1 MDAAVKEIPGPRG
14 LEVLSTIFRFQRE
27 PLTTLSDLTHRY
39 GDIIRYRYGP
49 FSVVLLNHP
58 EAVQRALQDNHLNY
72 GKKNSPF
79 YKMMRHF
86 LGDGLVTSD
95 GDFWRRQ
102 RRLAQPAF
110 QRKRLEALAPLMIR
124 CTRDMLDDWRRL
136 EARATLN
143 VADEMMKLTLRI
155 VGLALFSLDMSA
167 ETRAIAHCLE
177 VLQGQMT
184 QRFQSLLPLPP
195 VLPTRRDRAFREARR
210 RLDEIALQIVQ
221 ERRSR
226 SQRPDDLLTAL
237 LEARDPESGES
248 MSDRQLCDELITFL
262 LAGHETTANALS
274 WTFYLLS
281 LHPDQRRRLE
291 AENSEVGEA
300 EDLSKHPFSE
310 RVILES
316 MRLYPPVWVY
326 GRISNGPDEFLG
338 YPIQKNQIITVAPY
352 VLHRNPAIWPNP
364 EGFDPD
370 RFLSDRP
377 KGSYVPFAHGP
388 RQCIGNHF
396 AMMEA
401 RLLLTTITAQV
412 RLNLLAGTR
421 ITPEALVTLRP
432 RGGLPMTLEWLGAKR
447 VGPGQSE

>member
-1 MDAAVKEIPGPRG
+1 MKAIPGPRG
-14 LEVLSTIFRFQRE
+14 LEVLKTVFRFQRD
-27 PLTTLSDLTHRY
+27 PLATLADLTNRF
-39 GDIIRYRYGP
+39 GDIVRYRYGP

-58 EAVQRALQDNHLNY
+58 EAVQRMLQDNHPNY

-79 YKMMRHF
+79 YKMLRHF

-110 QRKRLEALAPLMIR
+110 TRKRLEALAPLMVS
-124 CTRDMLDDWRRL
+124 CTQDMLEEWRRL
-136 EARATLN
+136 PAGQVLDA
-143 VADEMMKLTLRI
+143 ADEMMKLTLRI
-155 VGLALFSLDMSA
+155 VGLALFSLDVSA
-167 ETRAIAHCLE
+167 ETRAVAHCLE

-195 VLPTRRDRAFREARR
+195 VLPTARDRLFRESRR
-210 RLDEIALQIVQ
+210 KLEEIAMRIVRD
-221 ERRSR
+221 RRAQSN
-226 SQRPDDLLTAL
+226 RPQDLLTAL
-237 LEARDPESGES
+237 LEAKDPDTGES
-248 MSDRQLCDELITFL
+248 MSDQQLCDELLTFL
-262 LAGHETTANALS
+262 LAGHETTANALA

-291 AENSEVGEA
+291 GEIGELRA
-300 EDLSKHPFSE
+300 PAAAHLLDMPFSE
-310 RVILES
+310 RVVLES

-326 GRISNGPDEFLG
+326 GRMSYAPDEFMG
-338 YPIQKNQIITVAPY
+338 YAVAKNQIVTVAPY

-370 RFLSDRP
+370 RFLLERP

-388 RQCIGNHF
+388 RLCIGNHF

-401 RLLLTTITAQV
+401 RLLLVTIAGQV
-412 RLNLLAGTR
+412 RLNLQAGTR
-421 ITPEALVTLRP
+421 VGAEALVTLRP
-432 RGGLPMTLEWLGAKR
+432 RGGLPMTLEWR
-447 VGPGQSE
+447 GPAT

>member
-1 MDAAVKEIPGPRG
+1 MKTIPGPRG
-14 LEVLSTIFRFQRE
+14 LEVLATILRFQRD
-27 PLTTLSDLTHRY
+27 PLTTLSDLTNRF
-39 GDIIRYRYGP
+39 GDIVRYRYGP

-58 EAVQRALQDNHLNY
+58 EAVQRILQDNHLNY

-110 QRKRLEALAPLMIR
+110 SRKRLEALAPLMVQ
-124 CTRDMLDDWRRL
+124 CTADMLEEWRKL
-136 EARATLN
+136 PAGAVLN

-155 VGLALFSLDMSA
+155 VGLALFSLDVSA
-167 ETRAIAHCLE
+167 ETQAVAHCLE

-184 QRFQSLLPLPP
+184 QRFQSFLPLPP
-195 VLPTRRDRAFREARR
+195 VLPTARDRLFRESRR
-210 RLDEIALQIVQ
+210 QLDEIAQKIVT
-221 ERRSR
+221 ERRAQSN
-226 SQRPDDLLTAL
+226 RPQDLLTAL
-237 LEARDPESGES
+237 LEARDPETGES

-262 LAGHETTANALS
+262 LAGHETTANAMA

-291 AENSEVGEA
+291 EEVGTTRAPSA
-300 EDLSKHPFSE
+300 EDLAQLPLSE
-310 RVILES
+310 RVVQES

-326 GRISNGPDEFLG
+326 GRISSAPDEFLG
-338 YPIQKNQIITVAPY
+338 HRIGKNQIVTVAPY

-370 RFLSDRP
+370 RFLLERP

-388 RQCIGNHF
+388 RVCIGNHF

-401 RLLLTTITAQV
+401 RLLLVTIAAQV
-412 RLNLLAGTR
+412 RLNLQAGAR
-421 ITPEALVTLRP
+421 ISTEALVSLRP
-432 RGGLPMTLEWLGAKR
+432 RGGLPMTLEWR
-447 VGPGQSE
+447 

>member
-1 MDAAVKEIPGPRG
+1 MKTIPGPRG
-14 LEVLSTIFRFQRE
+14 LEVLSTIVRFQRD
-27 PLTTLSDLTHRY
+27 PLTTLSDLTNRY
-39 GDIIRYRYGP
+39 GDIVRYRYGP

-58 EAVQRALQDNHLNY
+58 EAVQRMLQDNHLNY

-79 YKMMRHF
+79 YKMLRHF

-110 QRKRLEALAPLMIR
+110 SRKRLEALGPLMVQ
-124 CTRDMLDDWRRL
+124 CTTDMLDEWRKL
-136 EARATLN
+136 PAGAVLN

-155 VGLALFSLDMSA
+155 VGLALFSLDVSA
-167 ETRAIAHCLE
+167 ETRAVAHCLE

-184 QRFQSLLPLPP
+184 QRFQSFLPLPP
-195 VLPTRRDRAFREARR
+195 VLPTARDRLFRESRR
-210 RLDEIALQIVQ
+210 QLDEIALKIVT
-221 ERRSR
+221 ERRAQSN
-226 SQRPDDLLTAL
+226 RPQDLLTAL
-237 LEARDPESGES
+237 LEARDPETGES

-262 LAGHETTANALS
+262 LAGHETTANALA

-291 AENSEVGEA
+291 AEVGSMRAPAA
-300 EDLSKHPFSE
+300 EDLPQLPLSE
-310 RVILES
+310 RVVQES

-326 GRISNGPDEFLG
+326 GRISNAPDEFMG
-338 YPIQKNQIITVAPY
+338 HKIGKNQIVTVAPY

-370 RFLSDRP
+370 RFLLERP

-388 RQCIGNHF
+388 RLCIGNHF

-401 RLLLTTITAQV
+401 RLLLVTIAAQV
-412 RLNLLAGTR
+412 RLNLQAGTR
-421 ITPEALVTLRP
+421 VGMEALVTLRP
-432 RGGLPMTLEWLGAKR
+432 RGGLPMTLEWR
-447 VGPGQSE
+447 

>member
-1 MDAAVKEIPGPRG
+1 MVSVLKRIPGPRG
-14 LEVLSTIFRFQRE
+14 LDLLKTIFRFQRD
-27 PLTTLSDLTHRY
+27 PLATLADLTNRY
-39 GDIIRYRYGP
+39 GDIVRYRYGP

-58 EAVQRALQDNHLNY
+58 DAVQRMLQEKHPNY
-72 GKKNSPF
+72 GKKNNPF
-79 YKMMRHF
+79 YKLMRHF

-110 QRKRLEALAPLMIR
+110 SRKRTEALAPLMVQ
-124 CTRDMLDDWRRL
+124 CTQDMLNQWRRL
-136 EARATLN
+136 PAGHVLDA
-143 VADEMMKLTLRI
+143 ADEMMKLTLRI
-155 VGLALFSLDMSA
+155 VGLALFSLDVSA
-167 ETRAIAHCLE
+167 ETRAVAHCLE

-195 VLPTRRDRAFREARR
+195 ILPTARDRLFRESRR
-210 RLDEIALQIVQ
+210 KLDEIAMRIVL
-221 ERRSR
+221 ERRA
-226 SQRPDDLLTAL
+226 QQNRPDDLLTAL
-237 LEARDPESGES
+237 LEARDPETGES
-248 MSDRQLCDELITFL
+248 MSDHQLCDELITFL
-262 LAGHETTANALS
+262 LAGHETTANALA

-291 AENSEVGEA
+291 AEADPRRALGAQDLA
-300 EDLSKHPFSE
+300 ERPFSE
-310 RVILES
+310 RVVLEA

-326 GRISNGPDEFLG
+326 GRISAAPDEFLG
-338 YPIQKNQIITVAPY
+338 YPIGRNQIVTVAPY

-370 RFLSDRP
+370 RFLLKRA

-401 RLLLTTITAQV
+401 RLLLLTVAGQV
-412 RLNLLAGTR
+412 RLNLQAGTR
-421 ITPEALVTLRP
+421 VGTEALVTLRP
-432 RGGLPMTLEWLGAKR
+432 RGGLPMTLEWLGA
-447 VGPGQSE
+447 